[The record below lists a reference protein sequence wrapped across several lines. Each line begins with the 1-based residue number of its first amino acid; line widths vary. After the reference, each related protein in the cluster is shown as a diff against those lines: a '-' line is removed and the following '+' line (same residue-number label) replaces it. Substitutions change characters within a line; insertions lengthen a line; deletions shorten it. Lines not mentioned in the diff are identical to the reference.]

1 MLMEIVQTTAKQK
14 RGVKLTIIAI
24 VVFITLV
31 MIGFINKISAPRMLN
46 NIELRVNGAFVF
58 DNPRMFK
65 PFSLL
70 NHQGESFK
78 PENLKGKWSLVF
90 FGFTHCPDICP
101 TTMATLAKLMKNLDE
116 SVVDDTQVVLVSV
129 DPARDT
135 VDVLSK
141 YVPFF
146 NPDFVGVTG
155 DFIEIKRLA
164 TQLNVA
170 FAKVVTNHERGEY
183 TVDHG
188 ATIALIN
195 PRGDYHGFFKPPLD
209 SARLKLTYLSIRED
223 YKNLVSA
230 D

>member
-1 MLMEIVQTTAKQK
+1 M
-14 RGVKLTIIAI
+14 
-24 VVFITLV
+24 
-31 MIGFINKISAPRMLN
+31 
-46 NIELRVNGAFVF
+46 
-58 DNPRMFK
+58 
-65 PFSLL
+65 
-70 NHQGESFK
+70 
-78 PENLKGKWSLVF
+78 KGKWSLVF

-101 TTMATLAKLMKNLDE
+101 TTLSTLAKLIKNLDE
-116 SVVDDTQVVLVSV
+116 SVVADTQVVLVSV

-141 YVPFF
+141 YVPHF

-155 DFIEIKRLA
+155 EFIEIKRLA

-188 ATIALIN
+188 ATVALIN

-223 YKNLVSA
+223 YRKLVSA